1 LKRRPAHEA
10 ICEER
15 DLIRGRRSMADG
27 IAREPKAVEE
37 LLAHGYQVKTGA
49 YLKQGWEQFKRYPI
63 GFIGFALLLTLVSQ
77 ALPIFAQTF
86 GQFLSLV
93 VGVIMMAGIALV
105 VWKQLQRRPATFADF
120 FPDWQTTGRLILC
133 TILGLL
139 LILVGLF
146 LFVIPGIYLM
156 VGYTFSYM
164 LITDRGLPVWQAL
177 ETSRRV
183 VGKNWWG
190 VFGLTVMTALLILGG
205 MVVGG
210 LILGVPLGTLLAQ
223 YYPPVSVADF
233 FSDPP
238 GVLLEMNM
246 VVNQGMIVALVSG
259 MMLGMGLGLALAGC
273 MLGVAYAD
281 IFGLAGWRPKSAE
294 AVSENIVTTS

>member
-1 LKRRPAHEA
+1 
-10 ICEER
+10 
-15 DLIRGRRSMADG
+15 MADG

-37 LLAHGYQVKTGA
+37 LLAQGYEVRTLY
-49 YLKQGWEQFKRYPI
+49 YLKHGWEQFKRYPI
-63 GFIGFALLLTLVSQ
+63 GFVGFALLLTLASQ
-77 ALPIFAQTF
+77 ALPLFAQTF
-86 GQFLSLV
+86 GQFLSVV

-105 VWKQLQRRPATFADF
+105 VWKQLQRRPAAFPDF
-120 FPDWQTTGRLILC
+120 FPDWQTIGRLILC
-133 TILGLL
+133 TAVGLL

-156 VGYTFSYM
+156 VGYTFSYL

-177 ETSRRV
+177 EASRRV

-190 VFGLTVMTALLILGG
+190 VLGLTAVTALLILGG
-205 MVVGG
+205 MLVGG

-238 GVLLEMNM
+238 GLIIEMNL
-246 VVNQGMIVALVSG
+246 VVNQGMILALVSG
-259 MMLGMGLGLALAGC
+259 MMLGMGLGVAVGGC

-281 IFGLAGWRPKSAE
+281 IFGLAAGRSKSAE
-294 AVSENIVTTS
+294 AVAEKIVTTSS